1 MDLVVVEVFATSPGA
16 FVHLMAVG
24 KVIAII
30 IAIINGSFWSASSTG
45 LVKVFTFL
53 FILERERMNLTF
65 AITNL

>member
-16 FVHLMAVG
+16 VVHLMAVG
-24 KVIAII
+24 EV

-53 FILERERMNLTF
+53 FILECERMNLTF

>member
-16 FVHLMAVG
+16 VVHLMAVG
-24 KVIAII
+24 KV

-45 LVKVFTFL
+45 LVKVFTFI

-65 AITNL
+65 AITNLKV

>member
-24 KVIAII
+24 EV

-65 AITNL
+65 AITNLKV